1 MELHPIDPRD
11 GTQEV
16 DEPDYRVYFRRADGA
31 TEEWRLTHVEDVLE
45 VIQWAEER
53 AGQRGYDLY
62 AEWPLVVGLGLVLL
76 RTRTPR

>member
-1 MELHPIDPRD
+1 MQLHPIDPRD

-45 VIQWAEER
+45 VIQWAQILER
-53 AGQRGYDLY
+53 RPDVAMSW
-62 AEWPLVVGLGLVLL
+62 A
-76 RTRTPR
+76 